1 MAYKNKLPG
10 DIRFP
15 RDDEGAELKRANEG
29 LVIIRAP
36 VKVVRARYGPPGRV
50 LGGAELE
57 RVKAALDQ
65 ELKKQGGREEPV
77 TAIPVTEVAETKS
90 PVTAFDDILRKEVD
104 GESLE
109 TAIRR
114 RASGPELVSKFHV
127 NPRLLPELRAR
138 LGLPP
143 AKPNK
148 KPAPAPAPALT
159 RRTGWH
165 FAVIERIPAGELH
178 KRLQPLLALLTEAP
192 GDVWAEIYVGDV
204 RDAGP

>member
-1 MAYKNKLPG
+1 MPYRDEPVG
-10 DIRFP
+10 EIRTP
-15 RDDEGAELKRANEG
+15 TDPAAELKRAKEG
-29 LVIIRAP
+29 LLVIRVPID
-36 VKVVRARYGPPGRV
+36 VVRARYGPPGRV

-57 RVKAALDQ
+57 RVKAALEQ
-65 ELKKQGGREEPV
+65 ELKKQDGREEPV
-77 TAIPVTEVAETKS
+77 TAISVTEVPDTKS
-90 PVTAFDDILRKEVD
+90 PFPPSDDILRKEVD

-109 TAIRR
+109 AAIRR
-114 RASGPELVSKFHV
+114 RASGSELVSKFHV
-127 NPRLLPELRAR
+127 NLRLLPELRAR

-148 KPAPAPAPALT
+148 KPAPAPALT

-178 KRLQPLLALLTEAP
+178 KRLQPLLALLSEAR